1 MLIDTVKEG
10 YIAFDKSCCYST
22 VERAMEVC
30 KERDKEEKK
39 DLVLDEKIPTFE
51 EAYKLGVKE
60 WMKSSNEKCDN
71 RLIFWE
77 KLTTQTKLQVIF
89 GDEKV
94 NALEEAIDKNKEQFE
109 NEIQAAVLAN
119 NYLKCNKS
127 YAYLIHTL
135 E

>member
-1 MLIDTVKEG
+1 
-10 YIAFDKSCCYST
+10 
-22 VERAMEVC
+22 
-30 KERDKEEKK
+30 
-39 DLVLDEKIPTFE
+39 
-51 EAYKLGVKE
+51 
-60 WMKSSNEKCDN
+60 MKSSNEKCDN

-77 KLTTQTKLQVIF
+77 KLTTQTKLKVIF

-94 NALEEAIDKNKEQFE
+94 KVLEEAIDKNKEQFE